1 MVFLA
6 KNCRR
11 LQPELMDQPGLDQQL
26 HHHALEGLARI
37 NLFSG
42 SARILWSP
50 IRRLARQVGD
60 RRLRILDIATGG
72 GDVPLEL
79 WRRARRNGLQIQLEG
94 CDISRT
100 AVTYARE
107 RAEERGADIRFFEL
121 DAMATEIPPGYDIVV
136 CSLFLHH
143 LQEEQAVRLLRHMAE
158 AANRLVLVNDLI
170 RSSAGMMLAV
180 VGTRLLS
187 GSRIVHTDG
196 PRSVQ
201 GAFTMEEASRMARRA
216 GLDGVTVTRRW
227 PCRFLLMWKRDETG
241 FDR

>member
-1 MVFLA
+1 
-6 KNCRR
+6 
-11 LQPELMDQPGLDQQL
+11 
-26 HHHALEGLARI
+26 
-37 NLFSG
+37 
-42 SARILWSP
+42 
-50 IRRLARQVGD
+50 
-60 RRLRILDIATGG
+60 
-72 GDVPLEL
+72 
-79 WRRARRNGLQIQLEG
+79 
-94 CDISRT
+94 
-100 AVTYARE
+100 
-107 RAEERGADIRFFEL
+107 
-121 DAMATEIPPGYDIVV
+121 MATAIPPGYDIVV
-136 CSLFLHH
+136 CSLFMHH

-216 GLDGVTVTRRW
+216 GLDGVTVSWRW